1 MKRMDKGILLFTLPI
16 GILIVISSCFGI
28 LHPSIYSK
36 ETTDWYA
43 QTVGQDFSN
52 LFCVVPLLF
61 ISAFFASKGSRI
73 CTIIWL
79 GAMITNVYSF
89 VIYAFAL
96 HFNFLFHVYC
106 AILGL
111 SLYSVLYFFNRNK
124 DVSFKSWFKG
134 SIPIKSVG
142 VFLIVLSSLF
152 AMLWLSD
159 SLPALLQNRTPDSI
173 TKAGLLTNPVHVLD
187 FSFYLPLMILSGV
200 QLIEKRSIGY
210 LLAPAMILFAALT
223 TLNIISLMIASMW
236 YLKTNAWPPII
247 FLSILILICLAYLSV
262 MLKQLEREA

>member
-1 MKRMDKGILLFTLPI
+1 MDKGILFFTFPI
-16 GILIVISSCFGI
+16 GLLIMISSCFGI

-52 LFCVVPLLF
+52 LFIVVPLLF

-73 CTIIWL
+73 GTIIWL
-79 GAMITNVYSF
+79 GTMITNVYSF

-124 DVSFKSWFKG
+124 DVPFKSWFKS
-134 SIPIKSVG
+134 SIPIKSVSI
-142 VFLIVLSSLF
+142 FLIVLSSLF
-152 AMLWLSD
+152 ALLWLSD
-159 SLPALLQNRTPDSI
+159 SLPAALMNRTPDSI
-173 TKAGLLTNPVHVLD
+173 TKAGLLTNPVQVLD
-187 FSFYLPLMILSGV
+187 FSFYLPLMIFAGV
-200 QLIEKRSIGY
+200 LLIKKRSIGY
-210 LLAPAMILFAALT
+210 LLAPTMILFAALT
-223 TLNIISLMIASMW
+223 ALNIISLMIASMW
-236 YLKTNAWPPII
+236 FLKTNAWLPII
-247 FLSILILICLAYLSV
+247 FLSILTVICLAFLSA
-262 MLKQLEREA
+262 MLKQLKSVV